1 MRTQHFN
8 IFNTGTE
15 SFFTPGTQLA
25 NIARVK
31 PDAPAVIYVSP
42 ENKESVMTWRELHE
56 LSNRIAWYL
65 LGQGVGPGK
74 SVLAALPNIPTH
86 IALAFGIWKTGACY
100 VPVSNRAPQRN
111 LMEICTCVSP
121 ALVIT
126 NRKKPDGYPGLSTAE
141 LKTLCAGYSAQ
152 LPPDVLAIPNLANCS
167 GGTTGKTKV
176 IEQDMPAGESDEGL
190 RTWFSVSG
198 MRFEMRQLLAG
209 PLFHGAPHSAAFNGL
224 YCGNTLVMPAK
235 LDAETIVR
243 LIKKYRI
250 EYVQMV
256 PTLMQRISRM
266 PGFRKED
273 LASIEVLC
281 HTGGVCSQDLKREW
295 LQIIP
300 PERLYPRVLPTLE
313 SIAACEAANIPH
325 RNIIAMQG
333 PFSFALNQAMMEQ
346 FHIRWLVTK
355 DGGAAGGF
363 AEKAQAAQNTGA
375 QLIVVRRPA
384 ESGQTAAQILA
395 RCKEVLV

>member
-25 NIARVK
+25 SIARVK

-65 LGQGVGPGK
+65 LGQGIGPGK

-111 LMEICTCVSP
+111 LMEICACVSP

-141 LKTLCAGYSAQ
+141 LRTLCAGCPADM
-152 LPPDVLAIPNLANCS
+152 PPDVLAIPNLANCS

-190 RTWFSVSG
+190 RTWFAVSG

-273 LASIEVLC
+273 LASLEVLC

-363 AEKAQAAQNTGA
+363 DEKAAAASAAGA
-375 QLIVVRRPA
+375 QLVVIRRPPEQGERA
-384 ESGQTAAQILA
+384 SEVLK
-395 RCKEVLV
+395 RCKEMIR